1 MKNSRKKIGDK
12 ELYLGVKIPL
22 FSLAITSIVA
32 VICVF
37 LTHYFTLKE
46 IDYESAL
53 QIVKENATV
62 EELLLDAQKYYS
74 IGEYAETIHIYNMD
88 VMEVNAVALNN
99 LGYMYE
105 NGVVYGK
112 NIEKAR
118 EYYERAATLG
128 NSESM
133 ENYIIFT
140 IKHPKSF
147 KNLLNVLNLGFEN
160 KSEAVYEFIG
170 DYYRKGDVSQE
181 DIQSFLQ
188 MDYERQ
194 IEVLKYQVDTR
205 LKDET
210 EEIADEMIQEKAYYE
225 TEEMMFYKELTDDSY
240 GSGIFRRKA
249 EVNIPVP
256 IGEIRAYYIDFLFGY
271 EHDTKFIFL

>member
-1 MKNSRKKIGDK
+1 M
-12 ELYLGVKIPL
+12 
-22 FSLAITSIVA
+22 F
-32 VICVF
+32 
-37 LTHYFTLKE
+37 
-46 IDYESAL
+46 
-53 QIVKENATV
+53 
-62 EELLLDAQKYYS
+62 
-74 IGEYAETIHIYNMD
+74 
-88 VMEVNAVALNN
+88 
-99 LGYMYE
+99 
-105 NGVVYGK
+105 
-112 NIEKAR
+112 
-118 EYYERAATLG
+118 
-128 NSESM
+128 
-133 ENYIIFT
+133 
-140 IKHPKSF
+140 
-147 KNLLNVLNLGFEN
+147 LNLGFEN

-249 EVNIPVP
+249 AVNVPVP
-256 IGEIRAYYIDFLFGY
+256 IGEVRVYYIDFLFGY
-271 EHDTKFIFL
+271 EHDTKFIYL